1 MIEVRRMFV
10 AQLPNSES
18 PTLFTN
24 HANPMPNDHF
34 QRMLRCLELEAE
46 AEAAEIVK
54 RSQRATGETAERSGA
69 CLIGL
74 TIREEESGFG
84 GRAVVTLGKRDR
96 RAELP
101 WTKLSSGSPVVMS
114 EEHAAESGPWRGV
127 VTDRNRETITVVL
140 AQSPEPTADRP
151 TFRLDL
157 SSDEISRERQRAALQ
172 QVAAAER
179 GRLAALKRK
188 LLGEEAPTS
197 NESDLSRN
205 ALASGLDHRQPDAS
219 AYRLMNAGT
228 STPTDRPLDESQRA
242 AVAHALAAKEVAV
255 IHGPPGTGKTT
266 AVVELIRQAVQR
278 GERVLACAPSNLA
291 VDNLLERL
299 LAAGERAIRIGH
311 PARVLPELRE
321 HTLDL
326 QVAAHPDLK
335 LAREWT
341 KQAWALRRQAGKFMR
356 TAPERGA
363 RREQRDEAKRLLADA
378 RKMEERLVAHL
389 LDSATVVCATLTG
402 LDDEL
407 LGDLQFDLA
416 VIDEAAQTTEPACWI
431 PLLRAKRL
439 VLAGDHCQL
448 PPTILSDEALRLGF
462 DLSLMERLVTRW
474 GDTISRQLTIQYRM
488 HEQLMRFSSAEFY
501 ESSLIAHDS
510 VREHLLADLPHVAPI
525 PLTQTAMQFI
535 DTAGSDSVEQ
545 AESEGSSRN
554 NPGEADIVAQQVQEL
569 LAAGVAPSEI
579 AIITPYAAQA
589 RLLRTLIGNAAI
601 EIDTVDGFQGR
612 EKEAV
617 VISFVRSNTTGEVG
631 FLSDTRRT
639 NVALTRARRKLI
651 VIGDSS
657 TLANHEFYHRLLD
670 HFEREGSYGTVWDCP
685 GT

>member
-1 MIEVRRMFV
+1 
-10 AQLPNSES
+10 
-18 PTLFTN
+18 
-24 HANPMPNDHF
+24 MPLDHF
-34 QRMLRCLELEAE
+34 QRLLRCLELEAE

-54 RSQRATGETAERSGA
+54 RSQRATGEEAERSGV

-74 TIREEESGFG
+74 TIREEETGFG
-84 GRAVVTLGKRDR
+84 GRAVLTLGKRDR

-101 WTKLSSGSPVVMS
+101 WTKLNSGSPIVLS
-114 EEHAAESGPWRGV
+114 EEQVAESGICRGV
-127 VTDRNRETITVVL
+127 VTERDRETITVVL
-140 AQSPEPTADRP
+140 AQSPEPIGDRP

-172 QVAAAER
+172 QVAAADS
-179 GRLAALKRK
+179 GRLAVLKRK
-188 LLGEEAPTS
+188 LLGEEKPDFTADV
-197 NESDLSRN
+197 DLIADDR
-205 ALASGLDHRQPDAS
+205 DA
-219 AYRLMNAGT
+219 N
-228 STPTDRPLDESQRA
+228 RPLDESQRA
-242 AVAHALAAKEVAV
+242 AVSHALAAKEVGI

-266 AVVELIRQAVQR
+266 AVVELIRQAVHR

-299 LAAGERAIRIGH
+299 LAVGERAIRIGH

-341 KQAWALRRQAGKFMR
+341 KQAWALRRQASKFTR
-356 TAPERGA
+356 TAPAPGA

-407 LGDLQFDLA
+407 LGNLQFDLA
-416 VIDEAAQTTEPACWI
+416 VIDEAAQSTEPACWI

-448 PPTILSDEALRLGF
+448 PPTIVSNEAQRLGF
-462 DLSLMERLVTRW
+462 DLSLMQRLVTQR
-474 GDTISRQLTIQYRM
+474 GDAISRQLTTQYRM
-488 HEQLMRFSSAEFY
+488 HEQIMRFSSAEFY
-501 ESSLIAHDS
+501 DSSLIAADS
-510 VREHLLADLPHVAPI
+510 VREHLLADLPHVSPM

-535 DTAGSDSVEQ
+535 DTAGSDCIEV

-554 NPGEADIVAQQVQEL
+554 NPGEAEVVARQVTEL

-579 AIITPYAAQA
+579 AVITPYAAQA
-589 RLLRTLIGNAAI
+589 RLLRMLIGNPAI

-612 EKEAV
+612 EKEAI
-617 VISFVRSNTTGEVG
+617 VISLVRSNTTGEVG
-631 FLSDTRRT
+631 FLADTRRT

-651 VIGDSS
+651 VFGDSS
-657 TLANHEFYHRLLD
+657 TLANHEFYRRLLD
-670 HFEREGSYGTVWDCP
+670 HFEREGAYGTVWDLP
-685 GT
+685 AD

>member
-1 MIEVRRMFV
+1 
-10 AQLPNSES
+10 
-18 PTLFTN
+18 
-24 HANPMPNDHF
+24 MPIDHF
-34 QRMLRCLELEAE
+34 QRLLRCLELEAE

-54 RSQRATGETAERSGA
+54 RSQRETGDAAERSGV
-69 CLIGL
+69 CLVGL

-101 WTKLSSGSPVVMS
+101 WTKLSSGSPVVLS
-114 EEHAAESGPWRGV
+114 EEQVTESGAWRGV
-127 VTDRNRETITVVL
+127 VTDRDRETITVVL
-140 AQSPEPTADRP
+140 AQSPEPTADHP

-157 SSDEISRERQRAALQ
+157 ASDEISRERQRSALQ
-172 QVAAAER
+172 KVAATDS

-197 NESDLSRN
+197 SESDIRRN
-205 ALASGLDHRQPDAS
+205 AGASTLA
-219 AYRLMNAGT
+219 
-228 STPTDRPLDESQRA
+228 TDRLLDESQRA
-242 AVAHALAAKEVAV
+242 AVVHALAAKEVAV

-266 AVVELIRQAVQR
+266 AVVELIRQAVRR

-341 KQAWALRRQAGKFMR
+341 KQAWALRRQASKFTR

-407 LGDLQFDLA
+407 LGNLQFDLA

-431 PLLRAKRL
+431 PLLRSKRL

-448 PPTILSDEALRLGF
+448 PPTVVSSEAQRLGF
-462 DLSLMERLVTRW
+462 DLSLMQRLVTQW
-474 GDTISRQLTIQYRM
+474 GDMISRQLTTQYRM
-488 HEQLMRFSSAEFY
+488 HEQIMRFSSAEFY
-501 ESSLIAHDS
+501 DSTLIAADS
-510 VREHLLADLPHVAPI
+510 VREHLLADLPHVSPI
-525 PLTQTAMQFI
+525 PLTQSAIQFI
-535 DTAGSDSVEQ
+535 DTAGSDCVEQ
-545 AESEGSSRN
+545 TESEGSSRN
-554 NPGEADIVAQQVQEL
+554 NPGEADIVARQVQEL
-569 LAAGVAPSEI
+569 VDAGVAPSEI
-579 AIITPYAAQA
+579 AVITPYAAQA

-612 EKEAV
+612 EKEAI
-617 VISFVRSNTTGEVG
+617 VISLVRSNTTGEVG

-657 TLANHEFYHRLLD
+657 TLANHEFYRRMLD
-670 HFEREGSYGTVWDCP
+670 HFEREGTYGTVWDQP
-685 GT
+685 L

>member
-1 MIEVRRMFV
+1 
-10 AQLPNSES
+10 
-18 PTLFTN
+18 
-24 HANPMPNDHF
+24 MPLDHF
-34 QRMLRCLELEAE
+34 QRLLRCLEFEAE
-46 AEAAEIVK
+46 ADAAEIVNH
-54 RSQRATGETAERSGA
+54 SQLATGKTAERAGL

-74 TIREEESGFG
+74 TIREEETGFG
-84 GRAVVTLGKRDR
+84 GRAVLKMGKRDR

-101 WTKLSSGSPVVMS
+101 WTKLNSGCPIVLS
-114 EEHAAESGPWRGV
+114 EEQVSESGAWRGV
-127 VTDRNRETITVVL
+127 VTERDRETITVVL
-140 AQSPEPTADRP
+140 AQSPDPIGDRP
-151 TFRLDL
+151 SFRLDL
-157 SSDEISRERQRAALQ
+157 SSDEISRERQRAAIK
-172 QVAAAER
+172 QVAAADS

-188 LLGEEAPTS
+188 LLGEESPEFTTASELLT
-197 NESDLSRN
+197 DDRGTN
-205 ALASGLDHRQPDAS
+205 A
-219 AYRLMNAGT
+219 
-228 STPTDRPLDESQRA
+228 PLDESQRA
-242 AVAHALAAKEVAV
+242 AVAHALSAKEIAI

-266 AVVELIRQAVQR
+266 AVVELIRQAVRR

-299 LAAGERAIRIGH
+299 LEAGERTIRIGH

-326 QVAAHPDLK
+326 QVAAHSDLK

-341 KQAWALRRQAGKFMR
+341 KQAWALRRQVSKFTR
-356 TAPERGA
+356 NAPERGA
-363 RREQRDEAKRLLADA
+363 RNEQRAEAKRLLADA

-407 LGDLQFDLA
+407 LGNLQFDLA

-448 PPTILSDEALRLGF
+448 PPTILSPEASKLGF
-462 DLSLMERLVTRW
+462 DLSLMQRLVKQW
-474 GDTISRQLTIQYRM
+474 GKVISRQLTTQYRM
-488 HEQLMRFSSAEFY
+488 HEQIMRFSSSEFY
-501 ESSLIAHDS
+501 DSSLIAAEN
-510 VREHLLADLPHVAPI
+510 VREHLLADLPHVSSI

-535 DTAGSDSVEQ
+535 DTAGSDCLEM
-545 AESEGSSRN
+545 AESEGSSRS
-554 NPGEADIVAQQVQEL
+554 NPGEAEVVARQVADL

-579 AIITPYAAQA
+579 AVITPYAAQA
-589 RLLRTLIGNAAI
+589 RLLRMLIGNGAM

-612 EKEAV
+612 EKDAI
-617 VISFVRSNTTGEVG
+617 VISLVRSNTTGEVG
-631 FLSDTRRT
+631 FLSDTRRM

-657 TLANHEFYHRLLD
+657 TLANHEFYRRMLD
-670 HFEREGSYGTVWDCP
+670 HFEREGAYGTVWDCP
-685 GT
+685 VS

>member
-1 MIEVRRMFV
+1 MTSVSDRSI
-10 AQLPNSES
+10 
-18 PTLFTN
+18 
-24 HANPMPNDHF
+24 PMPLDHF
-34 QRMLRCLELEAE
+34 QRLLRCLELEAE

-54 RSQRATGETAERSGA
+54 RSQRTTGDAAERSGV

-101 WTKLSSGSPVVMS
+101 WTKLNSGSPIVLS
-114 EEHAAESGPWRGV
+114 EEQAAESGAWRGV
-127 VTDRNRETITVVL
+127 VTERDRETITVVL
-140 AQSPEPTADRP
+140 AQSPESIGDRP

-172 QVAAAER
+172 QVASADS

-188 LLGEEAPTS
+188 LLGEESPDFTA
-197 NESDLSRN
+197 DV
-205 ALASGLDHRQPDAS
+205 GLIADDRGA
-219 AYRLMNAGT
+219 T
-228 STPTDRPLDESQRA
+228 RPLDESQRL
-242 AVAHALAAKEVAV
+242 AVSHALAAKEVAI

-266 AVVELIRQAVQR
+266 AVVELIRQAVRR

-341 KQAWALRRQAGKFMR
+341 KQAWALRRQAGKFTR

-378 RKMEERLVAHL
+378 RKMEERLVKHL

-407 LGDLQFDLA
+407 LGNLQFDLA

-448 PPTILSDEALRLGF
+448 PPTIVSVEAQRLGF
-462 DLSLMERLVTRW
+462 DLSLMQRLVEQW
-474 GDTISRQLTIQYRM
+474 GDVISRQLTTQYRM
-488 HEQLMRFSSAEFY
+488 HEQIMRFSSAEFY
-501 ESSLIAHDS
+501 ESSLIAADS
-510 VREHLLADLPHVAPI
+510 VREHLLADLPHVTSS

-535 DTAGSDSVEQ
+535 DTAGSDCVEE

-554 NPGEADIVAQQVQEL
+554 NPGEADVVARQVQEL

-579 AIITPYAAQA
+579 AVITPYAAQA
-589 RLLRTLIGNAAI
+589 RLLRTLIDNATI

-612 EKEAV
+612 EKEAI
-617 VISFVRSNTTGEVG
+617 VISLVRSNATGEVG
-631 FLSDTRRT
+631 FLADTRRT

-657 TLANHEFYHRLLD
+657 TLANHEFYRRLLD
-670 HFEREGSYGTVWDCP
+670 HFEREGAYGTVWDQP
-685 GT
+685 NM